1 LPNILRQPFSFT
13 RARQELTG
21 VAGEITF
28 IDRKRAPAMVARGC
42 RKHSA
47 AKGYLK
53 VVILLDDETFGEV
66 VAGATENQCSFAAQ
80 ARMLIEVGLETLK
93 EWDA

>member
-1 LPNILRQPFSFT
+1 
-13 RARQELTG
+13 
-21 VAGEITF
+21 
-28 IDRKRAPAMVARGC
+28 
-42 RKHSA
+42 
-47 AKGYLK
+47 
-53 VVILLDDETFGEV
+53 